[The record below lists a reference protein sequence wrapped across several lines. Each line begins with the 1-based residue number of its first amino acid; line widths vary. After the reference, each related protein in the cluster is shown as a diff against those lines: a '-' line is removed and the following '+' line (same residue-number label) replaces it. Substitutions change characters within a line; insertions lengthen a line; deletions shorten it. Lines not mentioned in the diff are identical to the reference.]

1 MKSNTA
7 SKWKCVLQLDST
19 RSIIAGSD
27 IELRDAIRRGADLR
41 IYTEFKHNEHI
52 DTSSDNP
59 EIIRETS
66 EFATTYLLN
75 NSWVAGIMSNRQ
87 PISLPDMFAPR
98 PSMSFFLYNQDGSQ
112 AIARPY
118 LDRTTKTETTKA
130 VQIDAHDD
138 MPKSHTFDH
147 WDGNTNA
154 PSQNFIY
161 DFETFRYV
169 VRDDWREVLYNDASG
184 KIVSGSVK
192 ILADAFTEGCEVK
205 VGVSGLCDDF
215 GNTNNIEHEVFVKT
229 GYDYYYTEQE
239 LFISGTYPLVRV
251 KPNIPMEYTSNG
263 WDFGWLLVRTDG
275 YVVQR
280 ICNPYSLNF
289 TDTKRR
295 LAMRWF
301 IR

>member
-1 MKSNTA
+1 MKTNLS
-7 SKWKCVLQLDST
+7 SEWKCVLQLDST
-19 RSIIAGSD
+19 RSVIAGSD

-41 IYTEFKHNEHI
+41 IYVEFKHNEHI

-66 EFATTYLLN
+66 EFATTYLLD

-118 LDRTTKTETTKA
+118 LDQITRADAIKA
-130 VQIDAHDD
+130 VQIDIHDD
-138 MPKSHTFDH
+138 MPKSHSFDR
-147 WDGNTNA
+147 WDDNTNA
-154 PSQNFIY
+154 PSQNFVY
-161 DFETFRYV
+161 DFETFKYY
-169 VRDDWREVLYNDASG
+169 VRDNWREILHNDASG
-184 KIVSGSVK
+184 KIVSGSIK
-192 ILADAFTEGCEVK
+192 KLADAFTEGCEVK

-215 GNTNNIEHEVFVKT
+215 GNANNIEHEVFVKT

-275 YVVQR
+275 YAVQR